1 MYRLERWIA
10 LLGLLLFTA
19 PELGAQTKVRRYDAT
34 KETDYGVV
42 YRLPRT
48 EIEAVVTVRER
59 TYTPGPLSA
68 YADRYLNKKASDKPR
83 HTFELVSA
91 RLYTVGRPDSTQQ
104 YLVSLTARRWLPSS
118 SSRMR
123 VSSSPSM
130 AEVSFLPASVKSG
143 TLVSSLRSR
152 SILLSPPSLESIRR
166 LDPRLSKPRS
176 HRAISTTYVR
186 I

>member
-1 MYRLERWIA
+1 M
-10 LLGLLLFTA
+10 LGLLLFAA

-83 HTFELVSA
+83 HTFEIVSA
-91 RLYTVGRPDSTQQ
+91 HLYTVGRPDSAVPG
-104 YLVSLTARRWLPSS
+104 L
-118 SSRMR
+118 
-123 VSSSPSM
+123 
-130 AEVSFLPASVKSG
+130 F
-143 TLVSSLRSR
+143 
-152 SILLSPPSLESIRR
+152 
-166 LDPRLSKPRS
+166 
-176 HRAISTTYVR
+176 
-186 I
+186 